1 MRSFILETYFGS
13 GKAAQKEAEK
23 IERERLKIE
32 TELKTDEEK
41 LTKKDGELSVDDLK
55 DSNSS
60 DDTPQS
66 KTPSNGTPSEAGT
79 YTLR

>member
-1 MRSFILETYFGS
+1 MYFWS
-13 GKAAQKEAEK
+13 EIAAQKEAEK

-60 DDTPQS
+60 DGTPQS

-79 YTLR
+79 YTLRWE